1 MSAGFILDGV
11 VAALL
16 AATITYC
23 FILYRRLNV
32 LREASAEMRQVLAG
46 FNAATA
52 RAQSG
57 VAVLKQ
63 LSGDSAGALQDR
75 IEKARSLSDELQF
88 MTEAA
93 AHAAE
98 RLEAGLDA
106 RRAQAGEDAATEGG
120 TVVPLATAPGGA
132 GAGLGADEEIT
143 VESEADREL
152 LSTLRRTR

>member
-52 RAQSG
+52 RAQ
-57 VAVLKQ
+57 
-63 LSGDSAGALQDR
+63 
-75 IEKARSLSDELQF
+75 
-88 MTEAA
+88 
-93 AHAAE
+93 
-98 RLEAGLDA
+98 
-106 RRAQAGEDAATEGG
+106 AGEDAATEGG

-143 VESEADREL
+143 VESEAEREL